1 MALTDSMDM
10 ILSKLLV
17 NNINIFFDPSIRI
30 MEIKTKI
37 NKWGLIKLKS
47 FYTAKETINKMKRQ
61 LSEWE
66 TMTAKEATDKGFISK
81 IYKQLMQLNIKN
93 KKQGLCWWSRG

>member
-1 MALTDSMDM
+1 
-10 ILSKLLV
+10 
-17 NNINIFFDPSIRI
+17 
-30 MEIKTKI
+30 
-37 NKWGLIKLKS
+37 
-47 FYTAKETINKMKRQ
+47 MKRQ